1 MNNKHRAP
9 VERIFKIIQMVKKG
23 GKLNASI
30 IAQRFEVDRKTIQRD
45 ITFIRDRLSIPV
57 TYNPQKHSF
66 ELS

>member
-1 MNNKHRAP
+1 VSDKHRAP

-45 ITFIRDRLSIPV
+45 ITFIRDRLLIPI

-66 ELS
+66 ELP